1 MAFYIK
7 TRLEVADYLKVTSER
22 NRTAD
27 GNILLWQADVLRFP
41 GDTVLDKAKYA
52 GGVALTASQAKQ
64 ETDGTDYP
72 VAVRLPEWL
81 KPAEEVT
88 VVEDVTETDP
98 ETEEESTEEITEEI
112 TEVTEAAG
120 ENPEESP
127 ETAEETAEESAE
139 VTEGGEV

>member
-7 TRLEVADYLKVTSER
+7 VRVEVAEYLKVTSER

-52 GGVALTASQAKQ
+52 GGVALTAPQAKQ
-64 ETDGTDYP
+64 ETDGTEHP
-72 VAVRLPEWL
+72 VEVRLPEWL

-88 VVEDVTETDP
+88 VVEEVTKENP
-98 ETEEESTEEITEEI
+98 ETGEESTEEI
-112 TEVTEAAG
+112 TEVTEAPG
-120 ENPEESP
+120 ETAEEATGTPEESP
-127 ETAEETAEESAE
+127 ETAE
-139 VTEGGEV
+139 VKEGGEV

>member
-7 TRLEVADYLKVTSER
+7 TRVEVAEYLKVTSER

-27 GNILLWQADVLRFP
+27 GCILLWQADVLRFP

-64 ETDGTDYP
+64 ETDGTEYP
-72 VAVRLPEWL
+72 VEVRLPGWL

-88 VVEDVTETDP
+88 IVEDVTETNP
-98 ETEEESTEEITEEI
+98 ETNPETGEEST
-112 TEVTEAAG
+112 G
-120 ENPEESP
+120 ENPEAP
-127 ETAEETAEESAE
+127 EDAPEETAEESEE
-139 VTEGGEV
+139 VKEGGEV

>member
-7 TRLEVADYLKVTSER
+7 TRLEVAEYLKVTSER

-41 GDTVLDKAKYA
+41 GDTVLDKAKHA

-64 ETDGTDYP
+64 ETEGTEYP

-88 VVEDVTETDP
+88 VVEEVTETDP
-98 ETEEESTEEITEEI
+98 ETEESTEEI

-127 ETAEETAEESAE
+127 ETAEETVE
-139 VTEGGEV
+139 VAEGGEA

>member
-41 GDTVLDKAKYA
+41 GDTVLEKAKYA

-64 ETDGTDYP
+64 ETDGTEYP

-88 VVEDVTETDP
+88 VVEEVTETDP
-98 ETEEESTEEITEEI
+98 ETEESTEGI

>member
-7 TRLEVADYLKVTSER
+7 TRLEVAEYLKVTSER

-64 ETDGTDYP
+64 ETEGTEYP

-88 VVEDVTETDP
+88 VVEEVTETDP
-98 ETEEESTEEITEEI
+98 ETEEESTEEITEVTESPGETTTEEI
-112 TEVTEAAG
+112 TET
-120 ENPEESP
+120 PEESP
-127 ETAEETAEESAE
+127 ETAEETAE

>member
-7 TRLEVADYLKVTSER
+7 TRLEVAEYLKVTSER

-64 ETDGTDYP
+64 ETDGTEYP

-88 VVEDVTETDP
+88 VVEEVTETDP
-98 ETEEESTEEITEEI
+98 ETEESTEGI

>member
-7 TRLEVADYLKVTSER
+7 VRVEVAEYLKVTSER

-52 GGVALTASQAKQ
+52 GGVALTAPQAKQ
-64 ETDGTDYP
+64 ETDGTEHP
-72 VAVRLPEWL
+72 VEVRLPEWL

-88 VVEDVTETDP
+88 VVEEVTEENP
-98 ETEEESTEEITEEI
+98 ETGEESTEEITEEI
-112 TEVTEAAG
+112 TEI
-120 ENPEESP
+120 PEESP
-127 ETAEETAEESAE
+127 ETAEETAEMK
-139 VTEGGEV
+139 EGGEV

>member
-7 TRLEVADYLKVTSER
+7 TRLEVAEYLKVTSER

-41 GDTVLDKAKYA
+41 GDTVLDKAKHA

-64 ETDGTDYP
+64 ETEGTEYP

-88 VVEDVTETDP
+88 VVEEVTET
-98 ETEEESTEEITEEI
+98 EEVSTEEI

-127 ETAEETAEESAE
+127 ETEEESAE
-139 VTEGGEV
+139 VTEGGEA

>member
-7 TRLEVADYLKVTSER
+7 VRVEVAEYLKVTSER

-52 GGVALTASQAKQ
+52 GGVALTAPQAKQ
-64 ETDGTDYP
+64 ETDGTEHP
-72 VAVRLPEWL
+72 VEVRLPEWL

-88 VVEDVTETDP
+88 VVEEVTEENP
-98 ETEEESTEEITEEI
+98 ETGEESTEEI
-112 TEVTEAAG
+112 TEVTEAPG
-120 ENPEESP
+120 ETAEEATGTSEESP
-127 ETAEETAEESAE
+127 ETAE
-139 VTEGGEV
+139 VKEGGEV

>member
-7 TRLEVADYLKVTSER
+7 TRLEVAEYLKVTSER

-64 ETDGTDYP
+64 ETEGTEYP

-88 VVEDVTETDP
+88 VVEEVTETA
-98 ETEEESTEEITEEI
+98 EESTEEI

-127 ETAEETAEESAE
+127 ETAETVEETAE

>member
-7 TRLEVADYLKVTSER
+7 TRLEVAEYLKVTSER

-64 ETDGTDYP
+64 ETEGTEYP

>member
-7 TRLEVADYLKVTSER
+7 TRLEVAEYLKVTSER

-52 GGVALTASQAKQ
+52 GGVALTAPQAKQ
-64 ETDGTDYP
+64 ETEGTEYP

-88 VVEDVTETDP
+88 VVEEVTETGP
-98 ETEEESTEEITEEI
+98 ETEES

-139 VTEGGEV
+139 VTEGGEA

>member
-7 TRLEVADYLKVTSER
+7 VRVEVAEYLKVTSER

-52 GGVALTASQAKQ
+52 GGVALTAPQAKQ
-64 ETDGTDYP
+64 ETDGTEHP
-72 VAVRLPEWL
+72 VEVRLPEWL

-88 VVEDVTETDP
+88 VVEEVTEENP
-98 ETEEESTEEITEEI
+98 ETGEESTEEITE
-112 TEVTEAAG
+112 VTESPG
-120 ENPEESP
+120 ETAEETTGTPEESP
-127 ETAEETAEESAE
+127 ETAE
-139 VTEGGEV
+139 VKEGGDV

>member
-7 TRLEVADYLKVTSER
+7 TRLEVAEYLKVTSER

-52 GGVALTASQAKQ
+52 GGVALTASQANQ
-64 ETDGTDYP
+64 ETEGTEYP

-88 VVEDVTETDP
+88 VVEGVTETDP
-98 ETEEESTEEITEEI
+98 ETAEESTEEI

-127 ETAEETAEESAE
+127 ETEEETAEESVE

>member
-7 TRLEVADYLKVTSER
+7 TRLEVAEYLKVTSER

-64 ETDGTDYP
+64 ETEGTEYP

-88 VVEDVTETDP
+88 VVEEVTETDP
-98 ETEEESTEEITEEI
+98 ETAEESTEEITEEI

-127 ETAEETAEESAE
+127 ETAEETAE